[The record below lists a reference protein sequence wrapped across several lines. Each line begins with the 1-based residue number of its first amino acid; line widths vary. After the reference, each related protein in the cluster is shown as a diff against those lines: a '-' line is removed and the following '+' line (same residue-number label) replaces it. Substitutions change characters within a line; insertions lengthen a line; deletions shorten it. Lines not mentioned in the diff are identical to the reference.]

1 MGTDERAGL
10 DFLTGRTMNTPPDNS
25 LRNKAVFVGMLV
37 LGVVVTVVAFFLSNS
52 GLVII
57 GLLLAL
63 VGGLGW
69 LSTR

>member
-1 MGTDERAGL
+1 MDPQPKNS
-10 DFLTGRTMNTPPDNS
+10 GRYR
-25 LRNKAVFVGMLV
+25 LVFVGMLV
-37 LGVVVTVVAFFLSNS
+37 LGVAVALVSVYLSNAQ
-52 GLVII
+52 LVIL

>member
-1 MGTDERAGL
+1 
-10 DFLTGRTMNTPPDNS
+10 MNTPPDNS

>member
-1 MGTDERAGL
+1 
-10 DFLTGRTMNTPPDNS
+10 MNTPPDNS

-37 LGVVVTVVAFFLSNS
+37 LGVVVAVVAFFLGNAQVAA
-52 GLVII
+52 L

>member
-1 MGTDERAGL
+1 MDTQ
-10 DFLTGRTMNTPPDNS
+10 PDNS
-25 LRNKAVFVGMLV
+25 GRNRLVFVGMLV
-37 LGVVVTVVAFFLSNS
+37 LGVVVAVLSAFLSNS
-52 GLVII
+52 GLLIL